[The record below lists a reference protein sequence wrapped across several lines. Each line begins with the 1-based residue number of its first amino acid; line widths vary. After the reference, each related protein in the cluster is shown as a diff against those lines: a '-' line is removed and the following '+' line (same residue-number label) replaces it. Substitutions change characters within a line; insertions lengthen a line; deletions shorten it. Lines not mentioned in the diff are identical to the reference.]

1 MKNRLAAI
9 ALGLAVAALYA
20 TTGAAEPVKLKF
32 AYPSAPQGPL
42 PNQGFIPWTEEVNRD
57 SDGTLEIKVFAGPT
71 LGNYGNIYER
81 LLSGVTEIA
90 WGIIGPI
97 SSQFPKTNVVT
108 LPFESRD
115 GREAAVALWRLY
127 ERGLIAEEWDKVK
140 LLDLSVFP
148 NVLLHSRGRQIKT
161 LADMKGLKV
170 SAEGRYVGLS
180 VQRLGGAP
188 VTMPVTQLYQSID
201 RGLID
206 VIAIAWPAIV
216 TFKLNEVTSY
226 HLEIPLANDDGFVA
240 MNKAAYAGL
249 PAKARAAID
258 KHSGE
263 VFVKRMVGIIEG
275 MTARGR
281 DIVKTS
287 KDHTVAVLDPAEE
300 ARWRQALAPVTAQWV
315 KDTPNGAAILAA
327 FREEVRKVRTGM

>member
-1 MKNRLAAI
+1 
-9 ALGLAVAALYA
+9 
-20 TTGAAEPVKLKF
+20 
-32 AYPSAPQGPL
+32 
-42 PNQGFIPWTEEVNRD
+42 
-57 SDGTLEIKVFAGPT
+57 VFAGPT

-108 LPFESRD
+108 LPFESRN
-115 GREAAVALWRLY
+115 GREAALALWRLY
-127 ERGLIAEEWDKVK
+127 ERGLIAEEWSKVK

-148 NVLLHSRGRQIKT
+148 NVLLHTKGRQIKT

-170 SAEGRYVGLS
+170 SAEGRYIGLS
-180 VQRLGGAP
+180 VQRLGAAP

-201 RGLID
+201 RGLIEA
-206 VIAIAWPAIV
+206 IAIAWPAIV

-240 MNKAAYAGL
+240 INKSVYDKL
-249 PAKARAAID
+249 PAKARAAIA

-263 VFVKRMVGIIEG
+263 VFVKRMIGIIEG

-281 DIVKTS
+281 DIVKNDAS
-287 KDHTVAVLDPAEE
+287 HTVATLAPAEE
-300 ARWRQALAPVTAQWV
+300 ARWRQALAPVTEQWV
-315 KDTPNGAAILAA
+315 KDTANGAATLAA
-327 FREEVRKVRTGM
+327 YREEIGKIRSGM

>member
-1 MKNRLAAI
+1 MRIRLAAL
-9 ALGLAVAALYA
+9 ALGLVAALPA
-20 TTGAAEPVKLKF
+20 ASGAAEPIKLKF

-57 SDGTLEIKVFAGPT
+57 SDGTLEVKVFAGPT
-71 LGNYGNIYER
+71 LGNYGNIYDR

-108 LPFESRD
+108 LPFESRN
-115 GREAAVALWRLY
+115 GREAALALWRLY

-206 VIAIAWPAIV
+206 AIAIAWPAIV

-263 VFVKRMVGIIEG
+263 ALVRHMIATIHD
-275 MTARGR
+275 MTAKARETTKGMAGQ
-281 DIVKTS
+281 
-287 KDHTVAVLDPAEE
+287 TVAQLSPAEE
-300 ARWRQALAPVTAQWV
+300 ARWRQTLAPVTAQWV

-327 FREEVRKVRTGM
+327 FREEIGKIRAGM